1 MNEWILLAFVLALW
15 NIVTFALYGVDKHKA
30 KKNKWR
36 ISERSLIL
44 CAFLMG
50 SVGAFL
56 GMSVFRHK
64 TKHLKFRLLIPIA
77 LIVNIGIAVVILNQF
92 EIISFWEW

>member
-1 MNEWILLAFVLALW
+1 MNGLCLLFVLVSW
-15 NIVTFALYGVDKHKA
+15 NIVTFTLYGIDKYKA

-36 ISERSLIL
+36 ISERSLIV

-50 SVGAFL
+50 GLGAFL

-77 LIVNIGIAVVILNQF
+77 LIVNIGIAVLLLNQF
-92 EIISFWEW
+92 DIISFWE